1 MTSPIPFNREHDVRY
16 GELETLTPSLRRMT
30 ANNPSAF
37 TFRGTG
43 TYIVGKGEV
52 AVIDPGPALQ
62 DHVDALVA
70 SLGGETIT
78 HILVTHTHVDHSPAC
93 ALLQQVVD
101 APTYALGPHGM
112 GRLPD
117 NLAADEGGDFAFRP
131 DVTLVD
137 GQFVEGKDWRLECI
151 HTPGHTSNH
160 LCFGDNDNKALFSG
174 DHVMGW
180 STSIVSPPDGNMGDY
195 MRSLQRLLARD
206 DDVYWPCHGGPI
218 YRPQEFVRAFIAHRE
233 AREQQVLECLR
244 DGPKTI
250 QTMLPT
256 IYPDLALALYPA
268 AHRSILATINYLV
281 EKGEVCAHSEIQ
293 ANAQYRLAV

>member
-256 IYPDLALALYPA
+256 IYPDLAPALYPA